1 MTQNLLNIDL
11 KEQLGAIKKHKSGQS
26 KLKVTTITE
35 PPPPAVIRQKLGL
48 TQEAFAALIGISV
61 KTLRN
66 WEQNQRAP
74 QGPASA
80 LLRIVYEHPEVL
92 IPQAVR

>member
-1 MTQNLLNIDL
+1 MTKNLLDINIKD
-11 KEQLGAIKKHKSGQS
+11 QLGAIKKFKSGKS
-26 KLKVTTITE
+26 TLKVTTITE

-66 WEQNQRAP
+66 WEQNQPSPPGACI
-74 QGPASA
+74 GFASH
-80 LLRIVYEHPEVL
+80 RV
-92 IPQAVR
+92 